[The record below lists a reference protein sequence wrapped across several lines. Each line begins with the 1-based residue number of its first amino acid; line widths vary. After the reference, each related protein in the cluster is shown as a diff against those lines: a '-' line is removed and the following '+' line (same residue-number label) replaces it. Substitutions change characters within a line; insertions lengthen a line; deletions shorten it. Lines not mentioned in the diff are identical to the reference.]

1 MSTYLCYIILS
12 NVKNCIQYLPKQ
24 HNWKWIKIFI
34 IYRFSPHTVQLWCV
48 SGYDL
53 LVRNIHNTFFILMLQ
68 PHPFPWSSDFLFE
81 CIWWFNTIYCLW
93 TPIMSS
99 ALRVVFTLFISLTT
113 LTLKTIFE
121 LSVLPFS
128 QFEASTSARSFLL
141 LVI

>member
-1 MSTYLCYIILS
+1 
-12 NVKNCIQYLPKQ
+12 
-24 HNWKWIKIFI
+24 
-34 IYRFSPHTVQLWCV
+34 
-48 SGYDL
+48 
-53 LVRNIHNTFFILMLQ
+53 
-68 PHPFPWSSDFLFE
+68 
-81 CIWWFNTIYCLW
+81 
-93 TPIMSS
+93 MSS